1 MENLNLVVLRSL
13 LSKRGWFGLHH
24 IVKVDTFQS
33 SEYRQLFAAIE
44 RMHDGTEDDILPEVL
59 AADIETTYQHNEEQ
73 RYKLLDMIQL
83 LEETPECPADQ
94 LTKLVTK
101 FLQRSIGYSIAEY
114 VTNHVE
120 QESFDAN
127 AVADLA
133 ARAVDVSD
141 RVSASVTDLF
151 ETGLSGA
158 PESRPARISLGLSR
172 KLDSGL
178 RGGTGPG
185 ELCLYLAPPA
195 TGKTS
200 LLIKSGAAHAQRG
213 GGVLHITLE
222 INTRK
227 VVERY
232 DQAWTSLGQE
242 AIQTEAGQKRVQDA
256 RYIVQ
261 AHGGQV
267 HIVDWSYMQVTSN
280 DIGALVRKLKAQG
293 KKVTMVIVDYLG
305 LMSPNKSSGREVYRQ
320 TFSAVGKE
328 MRALARNLDLPVLSA
343 WQVNREG
350 SKKSVLGPADISESW
365 DVVMIADTII
375 GLNQNLVMLNH
386 NRMKLNII
394 KQRESTDR
402 SAYELFCDLDTMTVR
417 DITAED
423 HFDEVRSIMGSGEAE
438 EEGPE
443 RRAQYGA
450 DERGGDSEGAEGQS
464 EGESKV
470 LRGED
475 PLSS

>member
-13 LSKRGWFGLHH
+13 LTKRGWFGLNHL
-24 IVKVDTFQS
+24 VKVDTFQS

-44 RMHDGTEDDILPEVL
+44 RMHDGTEHDISPEVL
-59 AADIETTYQHNEEQ
+59 AADVETTYQNNEEQ

-83 LEETPECPADQ
+83 LQETPECPEDQ
-94 LTKLVTK
+94 LVKLVTK

-141 RVSASVTDLF
+141 RISSAVTDLF
-151 ETGLSGA
+151 ATGLSGS
-158 PESRPARISLGLSR
+158 PEHRPVRISLGLSR

-242 AIQTEAGQKRVQDA
+242 ALQTEAGQKTINDA
-256 RYIVQ
+256 RRLVQ
-261 AHGGQV
+261 AAGGQV
-267 HIVDWSYMQVTSN
+267 HIVDWSYMQVTAN
-280 DIGALVRKLKAQG
+280 DIGALVRKMKAQG
-293 KKVTMVIVDYLG
+293 NKVTMVIVDYLG
-305 LMSPNKSSGREVYRQ
+305 LMSPNKATGREVYRQ

-402 SAYELFCDLDTMTVR
+402 SVYELFCDLDTMTVR

-423 HFDEVRSIMGSGEAE
+423 HFDEVRSIMAQPEEDDGIEQRDRYAPGGAGEGE
-438 EEGPE
+438 
-443 RRAQYGA
+443 Q
-450 DERGGDSEGAEGQS
+450 GDSVLPGA
-464 EGESKV
+464 
-470 LRGED
+470 RAAAED
-475 PLSS
+475 AA